1 MSMYYKQNTHTAYL
15 HVAITY
21 ICQTIQL
28 LLKDSYPP
36 KAFSISRALSKSAH
50 MRTKIHGCLIIDD
63 LNLCASSR
71 NISLHSTIEIA
82 DNWRLDRV
90 RLAATANQVW

>member
-1 MSMYYKQNTHTAYL
+1 MSGCSPTFEGF
-15 HVAITY
+15 VP
-21 ICQTIQL
+21 
-28 LLKDSYPP
+28 S

-63 LNLCASSR
+63 LKLCASSR

-82 DNWRLDRV
+82 NNWRLDRV